1 MLKSRAVEIDIWN
14 QMLKSRTVEIDVWNQ
29 MLKSYVVNTNIW
41 NQMLVSCIVNIDVW
55 NQVSIFYFFRSSAT
69 YLTHSSILFVSES
82 GNGRSMRTS
91 GSMPTPSISF
101 SPRMMRRLMVVGIW
115 ILFG

>member
-1 MLKSRAVEIDIWN
+1 MLKSRAAEINIWN
-14 QMLKSRTVEIDVWNQ
+14 QMLKTRTVDIDIWNQ

-41 NQMLVSCIVNIDVW
+41 NQMLVSCIVEIDVW
-55 NQVSIFYFFRSSAT
+55 NQMSVFYFFSSSAT
-69 YLTHSSILFVSES
+69 YLTHSSILLVSES

-91 GSMPTPSISF
+91 GSMPMPSISF
-101 SPRMMRRLMVVGIW
+101 SPKMIRRLMVVGIW